1 MLASSANTA
10 APMNAMQQTFTTL
23 RVCVSDGASADLRL
37 VHPEQPTR
45 ALYLLPALGVG
56 IRPNEVFAA
65 ALAERGV
72 AVAIHE
78 WRGLGSSSVRAA
90 RDRDW
95 GYRELL
101 EGDIPAG
108 LQAARSALPG
118 LQWSIAGH
126 SLGGQLALLSA
137 ALQPKLFQRVHL
149 VASGLPDWR
158 SYPRLHGLGIW
169 AALHLLPAT
178 AVALGHYPGERLGF
192 AGREARGL
200 MRDWAHSGRQGRYR
214 LRGSSFDPEAA
225 LTEFHGDVQ
234 GLHLA
239 SDWLCP
245 RASLE
250 QLARKSP
257 RAKWRIDT
265 LHDADFAPRR
275 ADHFGWLKQPQAVV
289 EHLLTSYASSPAGT

>member
-1 MLASSANTA
+1 
-10 APMNAMQQTFTTL
+10 MNAMQHTFTTL
-23 RVCVSDGASADLRL
+23 RARASDGASADLRL
-37 VHPEQPTR
+37 IHPIQPTR

-78 WRGLGSSSVRAA
+78 WRGLGSSSLRAA
-90 RDRDW
+90 RDSDW

-101 EGDIPAG
+101 EDDIPAG
-108 LQAARSALPG
+108 LQAAQAALPG

-137 ALQPKLFQRVHL
+137 ALQPQHFQRVHL
-149 VASGLPDWR
+149 IASGLPDWR
-158 SYPRLHGLGIW
+158 SYPRLPGLGIW

-178 AVALGHYPGERLGF
+178 AVALGHYPGEQLGF

-200 MRDWAHSGRQGRYR
+200 MRDWGHSGRQGRYR
-214 LRGSSFDPEAA
+214 LRGSAFDPEAA
-225 LTEFHGDVQ
+225 LTEFRGDVQ

-245 RASLE
+245 RSSLE

-257 RAKWRIDT
+257 KAQWRIDA
-265 LHDADFAPRR
+265 LRDADFAPRR

-289 EHLLTSYASSPAGT
+289 ERMLASASAPAAGM